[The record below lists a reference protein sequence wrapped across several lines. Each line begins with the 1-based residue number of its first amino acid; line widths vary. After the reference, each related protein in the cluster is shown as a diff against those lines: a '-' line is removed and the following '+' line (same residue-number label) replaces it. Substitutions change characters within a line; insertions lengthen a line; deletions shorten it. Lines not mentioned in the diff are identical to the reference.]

1 MIYGLAVNNRMRA
14 RRIIGHHPPNC
25 RAAAGRHIGCK
36 LQSVW
41 FEKCIEF
48 IEHYARFD
56 PDPTFFGIEVE
67 NAIHV
72 FRHIHHNTAS
82 HHTAG
87 KPGATATGNERRI
100 VFIGQVDDLQN
111 ILFVFGQNNAN
122 RFNLIH
128 ARICAVKNA
137 RHLIKPHFALN
148 FLHQHSSEVHRQSSS
163 LDNLTINL

>member
-14 RRIIGHHPPNC
+14 RRIIGHHAPDC
-25 RAAAGRHIGCK
+25 RAAAGRHIGRK

-48 IEHYARFD
+48 IEYHARLN
-56 PDPTFFGIEVE
+56 PDPTFFGIKVE

-87 KPGATATGNERRI
+87 KPGATASGNDRGL
-100 VFIGQVDDLQN
+100 VFIGEVDDMQN

-122 RFNLIH
+122 GFNLIH
-128 ARICAVKNA
+128 ARISAVKNA
-137 RHLIKPHFALN
+137 RHLIKTDFALN
-148 FLHQHSSEVHRQSSS
+148 FLHQYSREAHRQSSS